1 MFLIPWPILLIAEE
15 KKKKIKAILGTVLL
29 LMAHTVHLT
38 VMGLPEA
45 EDYSLRGKVYDMGW
59 EGRRGGWQ

>member
-1 MFLIPWPILLIAEE
+1 M
-15 KKKKIKAILGTVLL
+15 GTVLL

-59 EGRRGGWQ
+59 EGRRVAIAKSLT

>member
-15 KKKKIKAILGTVLL
+15 KKKIKAILGTVLL